1 MSYNSLTRRRS
12 FDIDVQNNTY
22 AGKLALPFL
31 TPALK
36 ANDTVANNYVRVLD
50 GIHYKAVLPVNSS
63 TSNIQTGGCDYNDGA
78 NLEINEAVLTLS
90 ELAVNETL
98 CRKTVYPT
106 WHGAATGRA
115 DTDVMTQEFK
125 NFTLGLVAS
134 RAAATLENY
143 IWLSETTS
151 AIYDQGFLS
160 NDGAFDEAGVD
171 ASKLAGCTEATIVSL
186 TAANVIA
193 QIGVVYAATASSKPG
208 VLGKA
213 DCGIYI
219 NTKTAALY
227 RQGLATAG
235 GAGYVNQVT
244 LQAFEQLNYLG
255 TPIRVCPGMP
265 DDCIIVASQENLV
278 FGTNLGTDLSVVKWI
293 PAYEYDGSDNIK
305 IVMRMAVGAA
315 VGVVTD
321 VVVGA
326 TFWT

>member
-12 FDIDVQNNTY
+12 FDIDVANNTY

-63 TSNIQTGGCDYNDGA
+63 TSNIQAGGCDYNDGA

-98 CRKTVYPT
+98 CRSTVYPT

-143 IWLSETTS
+143 IWLSESTS
-151 AIYDQGFLS
+151 AIYSQGFLS
-160 NDGAFDEAGVD
+160 NDGVFDEAGVD
-171 ASKLAGCTEATIVSL
+171 ASVLAGCTEATIVAL

-193 QIGVVYAATASSKPG
+193 QIGVVYALTASSKPG

-219 NTKTAALY
+219 NSKTAALY

-293 PAYEYDGSDNIK
+293 PAYEFDGSDNIK

>member
-22 AGKLALPFL
+22 AGNLALPFL

-63 TSNIQTGGCDYNDGA
+63 TSNIQAGSCDYNDGA

-98 CRKTVYPT
+98 CRSTVYPT

-151 AIYDQGFLS
+151 AIYSQGFLS
-160 NDGAFDEAGVD
+160 NDGVFDEDGID
-171 ASKLAGCTEATIVSL
+171 AAVLAGCTESTIATL

-193 QIGVVYAATASSKPG
+193 QIGLVYAATASQKPG

-219 NTKTAALY
+219 NSKTAALY